1 MSARHMNKSGQD
13 LGRDGGTVESAKS
26 FIGSPAQTNVPIA
39 ATSKEPVPLPD
50 ATAVQKSPIRRR

>member
-1 MSARHMNKSGQD
+1 MNKSGQD